1 MTEYKYHVK
10 VPTTQD
16 WRDMVKC
23 QAACPVLTDS
33 RGYVLAAARGELE
46 LAYEISHDPNPLSTV
61 CGRICGAPCEVACRR
76 GFIESPDEKPVS
88 IRAIKRVL
96 TERFGP
102 ESNKQL
108 PAREAAGD
116 LILLDTIQEM
126 PSNVFARDEGLFPD
140 NGAIPGI
147 GPEKNYSPARWS
159 MQELKRLAA
168 QPDRKIGKVAIVGAG
183 PSSLSAAQD
192 MAILGHQVTIF
203 EAGPKTGGM
212 MRYGVPVY
220 RIDQEAMD
228 LEIQGILDLGV
239 EIRFNTPIGKDITL
253 DDLRREYDA
262 VFLGIGLMKGRELNI
277 EGSDLDGVVIAVDLL
292 LNYNLGYKVKLGE
305 KILVVGG
312 GDVAMDAARTALR
325 LGQKSAELEAAM
337 ADTEARAEEESE
349 SISTALDV
357 ARTAIRMGAFDVK
370 MIALESLE
378 ELPASDFEIE
388 EALEEG
394 IQLFPSKGPN
404 RIIGKDGKLT
414 GLEVIDVDSVFDSD
428 GRFNPKFKAGS
439 EEIWECDTLILAI
452 GQMADLGALGGADD
466 VEITPRGLVK
476 VNTENG
482 QTSAPDVFAGGD
494 VAYGPRLIIDAVKH
508 GHVAALGMEE
518 YIQDKK
524 LKVDVKTEWMDLPNH
539 VMFENW
545 AMLERRSVPN
555 RPVDRRTGISV
566 VELGYSVEEAAAEG
580 SRCLECSVNTVFDGN
595 LCILCNGCVD
605 ICPWDCLKIVSLKNI
620 NGDENFAAVVEA
632 QLGAPLETFLNE
644 DQPTVAAMLKDDEAC
659 TRCALCAD
667 RCPTDAITM
676 EAFRFEEVLSYQGD

>member
-1 MTEYKYHVK
+1 MNDYKYRVK
-10 VPTTQD
+10 IPTTQD

-33 RGYVLAAARGELE
+33 RGYVLAAARGDLE
-46 LAYEISHDPNPLSTV
+46 TAYHISHDPNPLSTV

-76 GFIESPDEKPVS
+76 GFIESPDEKPIS

-102 ESNKQL
+102 ESKVQE
-108 PAREAAGD
+108 PYREENPN
-116 LILLDTIQEM
+116 LISIDTIQEM
-126 PSNVFARDEGLFPD
+126 PSDIFARDERLNQQNGTLPGL
-140 NGAIPGI
+140 GLK
-147 GPEKNYSPARWS
+147 EMYSPARWS
-159 MQELKRLAA
+159 AQELRRLAE
-168 QPDRKIGKVAIVGAG
+168 QPGRKVGKVAVIGAG
-183 PSSLSAAQD
+183 PAGLSAAND
-192 MAILGHQVTIF
+192 MALLGHDVTLF
-203 EAGPKTGGM
+203 EAGPKTGGT

-228 LEIQGILDLGV
+228 LEIQEILDLGV
-239 EIRFNTPIGKDITL
+239 NIQFNTPIGKDITL
-253 DDLRREYDA
+253 DDLRRDYDA

-277 EGSDLDGVVIAVDLL
+277 DGVDLDGVIIAVDFL
-292 LNYNLGYKVKLGE
+292 LNYNLGYKIKLGE

-325 LGQKSAELEAAM
+325 LGQRTREQEDALH
-337 ADTEARAEEESE
+337 DTQARVEEESE

-370 MIALESLE
+370 MIALEDWD

-394 IQLFPSKGPN
+394 IQLTPRKGPN
-404 RIIGKDGKLT
+404 RILGKDGKVN
-414 GLEVIDVDSVFDSD
+414 GLEIIDVESVFDEN
-428 GRFNPKFKAGS
+428 GQFNPKFKPNS
-439 EEIWECDTLILAI
+439 EEVWECDTLILAI
-452 GQMADLGALGGADD
+452 GQTADLAALGGADD

-476 VNTENG
+476 INPQNG
-482 QTSAPDVFAGGD
+482 QTTAPDVFAGGD
-494 VAYGPRLIIDAVKH
+494 IAYGPKLIIDAVKH

-518 YIQDKK
+518 YIQNKK
-524 LKVDVKTEWMDLPNH
+524 FNIEVKTEWENLPNH
-539 VMFENW
+539 VMFDNW
-545 AMLERRSVPN
+545 AKLDRRPIPTI
-555 RPVDRRTGISV
+555 PVDRRTGISV
-566 VELGYSVEEAAAEG
+566 VELGYNVEEAATEG
-580 SRCLECSVNTVFDGN
+580 SRCLECSVNTIFDGN

-644 DQPTVAAMLKDDEAC
+644 DQPTVAAMLKDDQAC

-676 EAFRFEEVLSYQGD
+676 EAFRFEEVLSYRE